1 MDENFSLAN
10 AVNQMHSRKVETII
24 VLSDDEK
31 PVDIVTDNDILDKV
45 VMKGIDSDEIFLK
58 DIMTSPLITF
68 IHKGNS

>member
-1 MDENFSLAN
+1 
-10 AVNQMHSRKVETII
+10 MHSRKVETII